1 MLFYELVGNNN
12 NIRID
17 IKKKYDITKFEID
30 LFVDKLNV
38 REELIKYQC
47 AKHDPSADLVFCLEN
62 FNNLTPTKASK
73 FTTRLVL
80 IIHVPNSQ

>member
-17 IKKKYDITKFEID
+17 IKKKYDFKKFEID
-30 LFVDKLNV
+30 LFVDKLNM
-38 REELIKYQC
+38 REELIKRQY

-62 FNNLTPTKASK
+62 FNNLTQTNVLN
-73 FTTRLVL
+73 FTNR
-80 IIHVPNSQ
+80 